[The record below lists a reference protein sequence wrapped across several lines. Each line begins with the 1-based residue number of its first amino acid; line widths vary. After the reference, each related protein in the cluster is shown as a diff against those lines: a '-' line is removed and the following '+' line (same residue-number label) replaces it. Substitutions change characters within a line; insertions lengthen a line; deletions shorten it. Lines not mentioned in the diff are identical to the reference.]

1 MEITA
6 VSVNV
11 HDTGDMKTAQK
22 WLVLFSSCCATLFLW
37 SLQNKSVTTSE
48 DGRPSH
54 TQEIS
59 PTTEI
64 HDTVEEERY
73 LEEEQRKRRSLI
85 YKQCEKYQVQAT
97 LDRISSRTLDHLLVD
112 DTHKLIYCYVPKVA
126 CTNWKKILVFLN
138 DKDHKYAH
146 VEDVLPFDA
155 HHYANMRKLSD
166 YSYHE
171 MKKRL
176 KSYVKFIFVRD
187 PMERLVSAYLNKFT
201 KPYNSS
207 VEFQKLYGSQIISR
221 FRKNPTDEALRNG
234 GDVTFKE
241 FVQYVVDHQTLRS
254 GPNSQNEH
262 WRQYYHLCH
271 PCVISYDFIGHYETL
286 MEDALHLLKMAKL
299 DNLVTFPAPLPDQGQ
314 TKLFMPDY
322 YKQLSKYD
330 VAAFWRLFAVDY
342 LMFGYP
348 SPNTYHEQTQQND

>member
-1 MEITA
+1 MLYWELIRQPDLSISHITT
-6 VSVNV
+6 N
-11 HDTGDMKTAQK
+11 
-22 WLVLFSSCCATLFLW
+22 
-37 SLQNKSVTTSE
+37 E
-48 DGRPSH
+48 DGKSSRIE
-54 TQEIS
+54 EIS
-59 PTTEI
+59 ATI
-64 HDTVEEERY
+64 HDTLAEERY
-73 LEEEQRKRRSLI
+73 IEDEQRKRRSLI
-85 YKQCEKYQVQAT
+85 HKLCEQYQVQAT
-97 LDRISSRTLDHLLVD
+97 LDRISSTNLDHLLVD

-138 DKDHKYAH
+138 DKDLKYAH
-146 VEDVLPFDA
+146 VEDVLPFDT
-155 HHYANMRKLSD
+155 HHYANTRKLSD

-201 KPYNSS
+201 KQYNGSG
-207 VEFQKLYGSQIISR
+207 EFQKLYGSQIISR

-234 GDVTFKE
+234 DDVTFKE
-241 FVQYVVDHQTLRS
+241 FVQYVADSETLRD
-254 GPNSQNEH
+254 GPNAQNEH

-271 PCVISYDFIGHYETL
+271 PCVISYDVIGHYETL

-299 DNLVTFPAPLPDQGQ
+299 DNLVTFPAPLPNQGQ

-330 VAAFWRLFAVDY
+330 VAAFWRIFAVDY
-342 LMFGYP
+342 FLFGYP
-348 SPNTYHEQTQQND
+348 SPKTYHEQTQQDG